1 MKKISFVIVVL
12 MAIISPTIAD
22 EGKVVSDFVERT
34 VNEAVEILNNLD
46 LDAQTKKDKI
56 SELAH
61 GMFDIPIMARQVLGS
76 KNGVKFSTVQ
86 LQEFTKL
93 FVRQLEASYFDTVD
107 IFWEAKF
114 EYETAVKNSK
124 AGAKRLLYKVPS
136 HVYFRDKRYE
146 ILYKLYQVKDGWRV
160 YDVVVEGISVK
171 ESYKMQYNQF
181 LQNSTVGELLAKMR
195 EKNMELPEELKEK
208 DKAFQETHGT
218 NVVAAKSVEKD
229 KKN

>member
-1 MKKISFVIVVL
+1 MKKISFVIAVL

-46 LDAQTKKDKI
+46 LDAQTKKDKV

-93 FVRQLEASYFDTVD
+93 FVRQLEASYFDKVD

-124 AGAKRLLYKVPS
+124 AGSKRLLYKVPS